1 MRKSKA
7 EPSKPRNTAMTE
19 SFDAGKLA
27 EELRALVSEAEALLR
42 ASGSADGAEMQPR
55 AEAAVRDLRER
66 LSAFEEQLSARARD
80 IDGYVRGNPWQAV
93 AVAGGVAL
101 LLGLLMGRRWWT
113 RPDRLRRLRA
123 PPRGCAQ
130 RPAGC
135 PAREWTRCG
144 PASSSP
150 PSSSS

>member
-101 LLGLLMGRRWWT
+101 LLGLALLFGVLGARTLRQQPPVLQDSLQQLREDGRR
-113 RPDRLRRLRA
+113 
-123 PPRGCAQ
+123 
-130 RPAGC
+130 AGD
-135 PAREWTRCG
+135 E
-144 PASSSP
+144 S
-150 PSSSS
+150 